1 MENQDKDP
9 NGLDAHSP
17 GAKLDDG
24 KLDFT
29 LVPVELEMAVA
40 RVMAY
45 GAKKYTRDGWKSVS
59 DPGRR
64 YFAALERHL
73 KAYKGGELLDAE
85 SLIHHLHHAACN
97 IAFLLWFKANT
108 LDSEEWR
115 NRQLPKLSLPAVPKR
130 VDVKR
135 PDPKI
140 ATAKIAAFLEQSRDR
155 MVGFTPTPSEIG
167 AAEVVDLTEVH
178 AAEIKRDAGLVAAK
192 KAQEDSRSRGL
203 CDREGPV
210 DRRVRNHA
218 RTATEPLRRNT
229 NPTGRREGDYERE
242 RERDDRKRRHG
253 PVDRRV
259 TNAKADDQRSRRRL
273 SPGRRYNDVPY
284 RREPYTAASPKPLT
298 AETLIPRGEGSRPSD
313 FLRRA
318 PLWHGPEC
326 QTCGGL
332 RASSSENAGNPV
344 PPRPAGYTHDRTE
357 D

>member
-9 NGLDAHSP
+9 SGLDAHSP

-40 RVMAY
+40 RVLAY

-97 IAFLLWFKANT
+97 IAFLLWFKAHT

-115 NRQLPKLSLPAVPKR
+115 YRQLPKLSLPA
-130 VDVKR
+130 D
-135 PDPKI
+135 
-140 ATAKIAAFLEQSRDR
+140 F
-155 MVGFTPTPSEIG
+155 FTPT
-167 AAEVVDLTEVH
+167 LTEVH
-178 AAEIKRDAGLVAAK
+178 DAEIKRDAGLVAAK
-192 KAQEDSRSRGL
+192 KTQEDSRSRGI
-203 CDREGPV
+203 CDRKGPV
-210 DRRVRNHA
+210 DRRVKNY
-218 RTATEPLRRNT
+218 TWTDTERPRHFRRNT
-229 NPTGRREGDYERE
+229 NATGRREGDYERD
-242 RERDDRKRRHG
+242 RERAKRRRRHG

-259 TNAKADDQRSRRRL
+259 TDAKAGDPHRRRL
-273 SPGRRYNDVPY
+273 STGRRYSDVPY
-284 RREPYTAASPKPLT
+284 RRESYTVAPPKPLT
-298 AETLIPRGEGSRPSD
+298 VETPIPPGEGSRPSD

-318 PLWHGPEC
+318 PLWHGPKC

-332 RASSSENAGNPV
+332 RASSPENAGNPV